1 MPSNNR
7 RHSIFQF
14 FWNLWVLW
22 ASKIQQKTGHV
33 LFLLRVISHARR
45 FIANMDFDIHRKKTK
60 ASLTGI
66 HFSSEIFKENI
77 KQNNDARNTVCWLEN
92 FLGPPD
98 TTRFFQFRHWSLL
111 ISPKAKL
118 RGPFLRPS
126 PVFFRPLSQHA
137 FTNLGIVVVGDK
149 AVRKLFF
156 KTWSSKWTWSLLP
169 GKGKQRRPPILVY
182 VYPCVSLCKYMH
194 VHRAVCILLYP
205 GMSLYLLVCTCIL
218 L

>member
-14 FWNLWVLW
+14 FWKSLSSLSFKNSAKDRTCSFFAPCHLSCETVHCQHGFWHSQEKNESVSDWNSFFVRNLQRKHQ
-22 ASKIQQKTGHV
+22 AKQRCQEHC
-33 LFLLRVISHARR
+33 LLARKLLGSTR
-45 FIANMDFDIHRKKTK
+45 Y
-60 ASLTGI
+60 
-66 HFSSEIFKENI
+66 
-77 KQNNDARNTVCWLEN
+77 NT
-92 FLGPPD
+92 
-98 TTRFFQFRHWSLL
+98 FFQFRHWSLL

-137 FTNLGIVVVGDK
+137 FTNLGIVVVGDR

-169 GKGKQRRPPILVY
+169 GKV
-182 VYPCVSLCKYMH
+182 
-194 VHRAVCILLYP
+194 A
-205 GMSLYLLVCTCIL
+205 T
-218 L
+218 